1 MNSHD
6 EETRD
11 LAVRERVFLNLL
23 EAVNRVHDLGV
34 PHLSINPET
43 IWVENNS
50 EVLLFPFR
58 VPYEEET
65 EAYPMWYLAPEY
77 LFNSPEYYF
86 NHEWDMWSLGW
97 IFYDLFTESPPLF
110 ASKDPHSKLIKLFE
124 VLGFPDLEHVPYINE
139 DTHMYLYTHTFVKEC
154 KQSKMPEIF
163 SLIDHITPPLA
174 AILMNMLHFNPHDR
188 PWVTPDVFL
197 DNWQNIN
204 NLWINGS
211 YENYDNDTNERSQS
225 FRDKS
230 PIKVCD

>member
-1 MNSHD
+1 MILFYDLNYFRYVNYEKTRLQSLKAFMKSHD

-86 NHEWDMWSLGW
+86 NHE
-97 IFYDLFTESPPLF
+97 
-110 ASKDPHSKLIKLFE
+110 
-124 VLGFPDLEHVPYINE
+124 
-139 DTHMYLYTHTFVKEC
+139 
-154 KQSKMPEIF
+154 
-163 SLIDHITPPLA
+163 
-174 AILMNMLHFNPHDR
+174 
-188 PWVTPDVFL
+188 
-197 DNWQNIN
+197 
-204 NLWINGS
+204 
-211 YENYDNDTNERSQS
+211 
-225 FRDKS
+225 
-230 PIKVCD
+230 